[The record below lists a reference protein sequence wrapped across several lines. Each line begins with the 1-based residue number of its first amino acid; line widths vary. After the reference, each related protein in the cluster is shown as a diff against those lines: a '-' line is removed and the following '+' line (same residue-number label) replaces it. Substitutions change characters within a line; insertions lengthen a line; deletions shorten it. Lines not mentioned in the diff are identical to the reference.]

1 MPALALKL
9 RRDVRRHRV
18 AFLMTSV
25 SLIVFV
31 VSITGDTAMAQE
43 ATPTSITLTWT
54 APGDDGT
61 IGTALQYDI
70 RYAASPITDANW
82 ETAVQVDGEP
92 APQPAGSAETL
103 TVEGLSSGT
112 TYYFAIK
119 AADEVPNWSAL
130 SNVVSRQ
137 TLDEEIPPAVIADLA
152 AGNATAVSIT
162 LTWTAPGDDGS
173 SGTAS
178 VYDIRCSTSPIT
190 DANWETAVQVDGEPS
205 PQTAGSDESFT
216 VGGLNPDTTYY
227 FAIKAADE
235 VPNWSGLSNVS
246 SASTIDNIPPAAID
260 DLAAIRINLP
270 GGIADSRVMTSGH
283 YILVRQSINI

>member
-1 MPALALKL
+1 MPALAPKL
-9 RRDVRRHRV
+9 RRDVRGHR
-18 AFLMTSV
+18 AITLMTSV
-25 SLIVFV
+25 SLIIFIVLV
-31 VSITGDTAMAQE
+31 TANNVTAQE
-43 ATPTSITLTWT
+43 ATSTSITLTWT

-70 RYAASPITDANW
+70 RYAAFPITDANW
-82 ETAVQVDGEP
+82 EEAVQVDGEP
-92 APQPAGSAETL
+92 APQPAGSAEAI

-112 TYYFAIK
+112 TYHFAIK
-119 AADEVPNWSAL
+119 AADEVPNWSVL

-178 VYDIRCSTSPIT
+178 VYDIRYSTSPIT
-190 DANWETAVQVDGEPS
+190 DANWDGAVQVDDEPS
-205 PQTAGSDESFT
+205 PQTAGSNESFT

-227 FAIKAADE
+227 FVVKTADE

-260 DLAAIRINLP
+260 DLAAIEINLP

-283 YILVRQSINI
+283 YILNKQSISI